1 MRKLTKKLMVIFVV
15 GTLAFI
21 PFGSPIMAQGQCLDE
36 DTDPHMRMVG
46 DILLIRPL
54 GIVATVVGGA
64 LFVVSLPFSALGG
77 NTEDVYQTMVVEPAK
92 FTFTRPI
99 GDFK

>member
-1 MRKLTKKLMVIFVV
+1 MRRLTKKLMVVFVV
-15 GTLAFI
+15 ATLAFI
-21 PFGSPIMAQGQCLDE
+21 PFGAPVMAQEQRLDE

-77 NTEDVYQTMVVEPAK
+77 NTEDVYQTMVVEPAR

>member
-1 MRKLTKKLMVIFVV
+1 MRRLTKKLMVIFVV

-21 PFGSPIMAQGQCLDE
+21 PFGSPVMAQEQYLDE

-77 NTEDVYQTMVVEPAK
+77 NTEDVYQTMVVEPAR

>member
-21 PFGSPIMAQGQCLDE
+21 PFGSPIMAQEQCLDE

-92 FTFTRPI
+92 FTFSRPI